1 MNKNKN
7 IIYNII
13 TLTFIIALIFI
24 VFINYNNI
32 DNFYVGGVE
41 KKKKK
46 KTKTEK
52 KIKKLGSKFNEY
64 KKKAS
69 NMEKQLESW
78 NQMITAKEN
87 KKAMEKY
94 GAANRA
100 ILRKMN
106 LGKARRKRAI
116 LVTKMAKE
124 DTKLINRR
132 PKGMK
137 KQLKRAIFR
146 RSNIQKTENE
156 LQNLK
161 ENAAINQIMGSREQ
175 HLTNIARKLKID
187 VDSINSEMT
196 GYSPDKRRMILAGLI
211 TEQDGFADVFEI
223 KNETIT
229 RLQKTLSNK
238 KLAKEKTLSNEKLAK
253 NLESVKVDQ
262 RINLSSISRKLG
274 LRKQSEVQEEEPESE
289 GPEEEHMRALANV
302 ELPKR
307 RGQGEEE
314 EPESVLRDMQYVDI

>member
-41 KKKKK
+41 KNKKKIK
-46 KTKTEK
+46 KR
-52 KIKKLGSKFNEY
+52 KIKKLGSKFKNWEQ
-64 KKKAS
+64 KKSK
-69 NMEKQLESW
+69 MEKQLESW

-211 TEQDGFADVFEI
+211 TEQDGFADVFDIE
-223 KNETIT
+223 NETKKLNIME
-229 RLQKTLSNK
+229 LQKTLSNK
-238 KLAKEKTLSNEKLAK
+238 KLAK
-253 NLESVKVDQ
+253 NLESVKVGQLDVQ
-262 RINLSSISRKLG
+262 IKEKLDSLKDKMQGINLSSISRKLR

-289 GPEEEHMRALANV
+289 GQEEEQMRALANL
-302 ELPKR
+302 ELPNW
-307 RGQGEEE
+307 RGQG
-314 EPESVLRDMQYVDI
+314 RDIRFDDI